1 MPGAEN
7 RVRGRVRASGEVRTL
22 ARVVALAACA
32 LAACSCSGTPEGSN
46 GTRSPFEGP
55 GAPGERDIGR
65 IGNQASGI
73 DAMPDWDAAA
83 RRVHDDVA
91 PRLPDPLPPVGDA
104 CTGML
109 DAARRFY
116 VDTEGER
123 SRAVEAIE
131 AARTADERACAA
143 ETSAAAAACVTIL
156 LGESAGEYPWLLDQC
171 TRAFPKA

>member
-7 RVRGRVRASGEVRTL
+7 RACRRARGLLLIVS
-22 ARVVALAACA
+22 VV
-32 LAACSCSGTPEGSN
+32 AACSCSGTPEGTN

-55 GAPGERDIGR
+55 GAPGVERGIGHV
-65 IGNQASGI
+65 GNQASGI

-83 RRVHDDVA
+83 RRLKEDVA
-91 PRLPDPLPPVGDA
+91 PRLPDPLPPVGQA
-104 CTGML
+104 CAQML
-109 DAARRFY
+109 DAAKRFY
-116 VDTEGER
+116 VDTEGEG
-123 SRAVEAIE
+123 SRAVAAVG

-171 TRAFPKA
+171 SRAFPKA